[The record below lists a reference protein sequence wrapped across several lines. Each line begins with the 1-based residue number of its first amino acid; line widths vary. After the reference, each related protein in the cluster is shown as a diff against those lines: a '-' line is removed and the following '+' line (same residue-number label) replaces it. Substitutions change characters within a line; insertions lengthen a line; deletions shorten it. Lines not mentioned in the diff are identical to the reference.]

1 MKSRLMM
8 FATGLSLIL
17 SAQAAMALSR
27 LPTPF
32 LIKGQDAKIM
42 VEVLEASGLEEQSSI
57 ETTFFQADEA
67 FCVNASNLKTCQFS
81 VGGGLFVRT
90 ASLEDTTAFIQVLRR
105 NGAESYAVNDGRRWD
120 LRNLECST
128 RFDLTKRQLVSQ
140 CTFEQ

>member
-1 MKSRLMM
+1 MKTR
-8 FATGLSLIL
+8 LSLFAAGL
-17 SAQAAMALSR
+17 AFVFSAQAAMALSR

-32 LIKGQDAKIM
+32 LIKGHDAKIM
-42 VEVLEASGLEEQSSI
+42 VEVLEASGLQEQSSI
-57 ETTFFQADEA
+57 ETSFFQADEV
-67 FCVNASNLKTCQFS
+67 FCVNASHRKTCQFS

-90 ASLEDTTAFIQVLRR
+90 ASVEDTDAFIKVLRK
-105 NGAESYAVNDGRRWD
+105 NGAESYAVNNGRRWD